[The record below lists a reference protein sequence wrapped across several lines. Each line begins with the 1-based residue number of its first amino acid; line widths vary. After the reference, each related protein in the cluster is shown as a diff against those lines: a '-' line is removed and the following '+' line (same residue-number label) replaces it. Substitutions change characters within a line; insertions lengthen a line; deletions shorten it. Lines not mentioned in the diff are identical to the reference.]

1 MEDSIIK
8 EGLIYIP
15 KFSALAADKNYG
27 DTVSHEEFNEIV
39 SKNTEQGDYNSE
51 VLRILF
57 TETDDTKTYHI
68 PYLDSLLVENLE
80 KVYDDKEAINQRITH
95 NEETIAGYADII
107 AVLNETNE
115 DVQAAFN
122 SFLTGETPVGFA
134 TIAGHIEGVETAGP
148 DKYYGTNKN
157 SEVGFYSL
165 PPAVY
170 IEDANSGNV
179 DVSAIYIAPR
189 PDSVDEAML
198 TEAVRTK
205 LNRQQ
210 GVTDYQYLTSK
221 PKINNVELNGNVT
234 LAALDVM
241 SKSEHTVDIQS
252 AKDYT
257 DSKHSAALNEVQ
269 ELEDIVDANYLKK
282 TSAASIY
289 ATITNLNNT
298 NSRVSTLESAQST
311 LSSTVN
317 SINSTVT
324 NNRARVYV
332 QTNEP
337 TGSTLKTGDLWIQ
350 V

>member
-27 DTVSHEEFNEIV
+27 DTVSHETFNEIV
-39 SKNTEQGDYNSE
+39 NKNTEQGDYNSE

-68 PYLDSLLVENLE
+68 PYMDNLLVENLE
-80 KVYDDKEAINQRITH
+80 KVYADKEDINQRIRR
-95 NEETIAGYADII
+95 NEETIAGYADVIG
-107 AVLNETNE
+107 ALNKTNE
-115 DVQAAFN
+115 EVQTAMQGFI
-122 SFLTGETPVGFA
+122 TGETPVGFA
-134 TIAGHIEGVETAGP
+134 TIAGHIKGVESAGP

-170 IEDANSGNV
+170 IEDADSGSM
-179 DVSAIYIAPR
+179 DISAIYIAPR
-189 PDSVDEAML
+189 PDSVDETML

-234 LAALDVM
+234 LDALDIM
-241 SKSEHTVDIQS
+241 SKAAHNIDIQS

-257 DSKHSAALNEVQ
+257 DSKHAAALNEVQ
-269 ELEDIVDANYLKK
+269 KLNDNVYTNYLQKATAANTYTPLASFNTLGADVRDLDSKLK
-282 TSAASIY
+282 TVESKVTTNEKA
-289 ATITNLNNT
+289 ITARC
-298 NSRVSTLESAQST
+298 RVG
-311 LSSTVN
+311 
-317 SINSTVT
+317 INS
-324 NNRARVYV
+324 Y
-332 QTNEP
+332 P
-337 TGSTLKTGDLWIQ
+337 SSPKPGDLYIE

>member
-15 KFSALAADKNYG
+15 KFSALTADKNYG
-27 DTVSHEEFNEIV
+27 DTVSHEGFNEIV
-39 SKNTEQGDYNSE
+39 NKNTEQGDYNSE

-80 KVYDDKEAINQRITH
+80 KVYADKEAINQRITH
-95 NEETIAGYADII
+95 NEDTIAGYADVI
-107 AVLNETNE
+107 ANLNKTNE
-115 DVQAAFN
+115 DVQAGFN

-170 IEDANSGNV
+170 IEDANSGSV
-179 DVSAIYIAPR
+179 DVSAIYITPR

-210 GVTDYQYLTSK
+210 GVTDYEYLTSL
-221 PKINNVELNGNVT
+221 PQINGVELKGNTT

-241 SKSEHTVDIQS
+241 SKSEHSVDIQA

-257 DSKHSAALNEVQ
+257 DTKHAAALQEVQ
-269 ELEDIVDANYLKK
+269 DLNDNVYSNYLQK
-282 TSAASIY
+282 TSAASTY
-289 ATITNLNNT
+289 ATITNLNAT
-298 NSRVSTLESAQST
+298 NNKVSTLETSHNT
-311 LSSTVN
+311 LASTVN
-317 SINSTVT
+317 TLNTTVSSK
-324 NNRARVYV
+324 RAQVFV
-332 QTNEP
+332 QTGTPSGVKN
-337 TGSTLKTGDLWIQ
+337 GDIWIQ